1 MRPCGQKY
9 PAAETG
15 TISLL
20 GPIFKSPCL
29 GKADVGNNYSGA
41 CSSEADVKVF
51 SLEAECVF

>member
-51 SLEAECVF
+51 SL